1 MTARSASSK
10 EQGALAYYAGKAAR
24 HIRWARTEGIGRLV
38 EEDRL
43 DPRERVSTAYRKAA
57 WRRRHGRQ
65 PGTARPVYVVGLQR
79 SGTNML
85 LRGIDSA
92 PEVEVRNENDRK
104 VFHRFLLRSDEVLV
118 DTVTSSRHDIV
129 LVKPLCESH
138 RVDQLLDLPET
149 APARAVWVF
158 RDPVERARSEV
169 SKFGDAN
176 LRALQTIAR
185 GDGESVWQGQRLPG
199 ASVDLVRSFDPAHMT
214 PETAAVL
221 FWVVRNGLYF
231 DLGLDRRSDVLP
243 FGYDAFVAD
252 PAAQMRRL
260 CDFIGLPYRPSL
272 HDHVVPRTTH
282 GSRPLPVDERVAELA
297 ASMLARLGNAAA
309 QDPVPIPLDP
319 A

>member
-1 MTARSASSK
+1 
-10 EQGALAYYAGKAAR
+10 
-24 HIRWARTEGIGRLV
+24 
-38 EEDRL
+38 
-43 DPRERVSTAYRKAA
+43 
-57 WRRRHGRQ
+57 
-65 PGTARPVYVVGLQR
+65 
-79 SGTNML
+79 
-85 LRGIDSA
+85 
-92 PEVEVRNENDRK
+92 
-104 VFHRFLLRSDEVLV
+104 
-118 DTVTSSRHDIV
+118 
-129 LVKPLCESH
+129 
-138 RVDQLLDLPET
+138 
-149 APARAVWVF
+149 
-158 RDPVERARSEV
+158 
-169 SKFGDAN
+169 
-176 LRALQTIAR
+176 
-185 GDGESVWQGQRLPG
+185 
-199 ASVDLVRSFDPAHMT
+199 MT